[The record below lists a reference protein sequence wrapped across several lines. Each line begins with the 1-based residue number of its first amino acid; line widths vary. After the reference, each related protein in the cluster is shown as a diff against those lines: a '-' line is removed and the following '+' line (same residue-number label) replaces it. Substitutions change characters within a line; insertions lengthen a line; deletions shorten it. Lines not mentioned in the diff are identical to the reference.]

1 MRITLKRHAPLYSAA
16 GALFLAGTLQAGL
29 VSGVNASGEF
39 LELGQS
45 FGCSNAGTTT
55 ASCDFTASGPPGA
68 FDDASGSY
76 QANAQY
82 GSLDVTSRSYV
93 YDHGI
98 GKVGIL
104 AGNSGASFSDTFLLT
119 GGVGSGTLVFVAG
132 YWGYAESESCS
143 GGCFGA
149 ATVTLNTFTV
159 HPDLGIPPTIVY
171 LPFSFSFGTLFN
183 LNASASAYSSA
194 VGDELSR
201 TYAHLRIDAIEV
213 LDSNGVLITS
223 YGVTSGSGAAYPFV
237 TPEPGTF
244 ALFVAAL
251 IAFDRTRFINSVV
264 FTLLNAVGGNP
275 DPTVARL

>member
-1 MRITLKRHAPLYSAA
+1 MRPTLKRHALLYSAT

-29 VSGVNASGEF
+29 VSTVNASGEF
-39 LELGQS
+39 PELAQS
-45 FGCSNAGTTT
+45 FGCSDAGTTT

-93 YDHGI
+93 YDTGI

-104 AGNSGASFSDTFLLT
+104 DGGSTASFSDTFLLT

-132 YWGYAESESCS
+132 YWGYGVSESCAP
-143 GGCFGA
+143 CLGA
-149 ATVTLNTFTV
+149 ATVTLNTFTA
-159 HPDLGIPPTIVY
+159 HPNLGIPPTIVD

-183 LNASASAYSSA
+183 LNASASAFSSA
-194 VGDELSR
+194 EGDELAQ
-201 TYAHLRIDAIEV
+201 TNAHLRIDAIEV
-213 LDSNGVLITS
+213 LDSNGALITN

-244 ALFVAAL
+244 ALVIAAL
-251 IAFDRTRFINSVV
+251 IALPIIRRKSIS
-264 FTLLNAVGGNP
+264 ACRRG
-275 DPTVARL
+275 